1 MRRAPIRIALTIAA
15 LALIFGL
22 RYARDTR
29 PSEPSQPAP
38 RASDPIP
45 HRAPGGPTV
54 EISPAPAG
62 GSTTVPTTTTPR
74 TSGGSVAEAFRGRR
88 SDVWVEGS
96 GTVEAT
102 LPDDREGSRHQ
113 KFIVR
118 LDRDLTVLVSHNI
131 DLAPRVPLDR
141 GDQVAFRGEYV
152 WNQKGGL
159 VHWTHRDPRG
169 GRGGWIRLGDEV
181 FE

>member
-1 MRRAPIRIALTIAA
+1 MRRSPIRIALVVAA
-15 LALIFGL
+15 LAVVFLL
-22 RYARDTR
+22 RYAGDGRDTPPASPVSR
-29 PSEPSQPAP
+29 SIAPPAAAKPGWPTASKAAAAEPVSAP
-38 RASDPIP
+38 R
-45 HRAPGGPTV
+45 
-54 EISPAPAG
+54 G
-62 GSTTVPTTTTPR
+62 GS
-74 TSGGSVAEAFRGRR
+74 GSVADAFGKRQ

-118 LDRDLTVLVSHNI
+118 IDRKLTVLVSHNI

-141 GDQVAFRGEYV
+141 GDEVSFRGEYV

-159 VHWTHRDPRG
+159 VHWTHHDPKG

-181 FE
+181 YE

>member
-1 MRRAPIRIALTIAA
+1 MRRSPIRIVFVVAA
-15 LALIFGL
+15 LAVVFLF
-22 RYARDTR
+22 RYVGEERDAA
-29 PSEPSQPAP
+29 PAP
-38 RASDPIP
+38 PAARTTASATAAKPE
-45 HRAPGGPTV
+45 RPTSSK
-54 EISPAPAG
+54 SPAAEPASVPLG
-62 GSTTVPTTTTPR
+62 GD
-74 TSGGSVAEAFRGRR
+74 GSVAEAFGKRQ

-118 LDRDLTVLVSHNI
+118 IDRKLTVLVSHNI

-141 GDQVAFRGEYV
+141 GDEVSFRGEYV

-159 VHWTHRDPRG
+159 VHWTHHDPRG

-181 FE
+181 YE